1 MNTSARSAEAVD
13 PVEPVDPTDPF
24 TPSDTHTADQ
34 MPISR
39 RARAAK
45 NARRRGTV
53 WHALGLLV
61 VFLTSV
67 FPFYWMVTTSLKS
80 QADALAVPPVW
91 IFTPTLTHYI
101 NALFEHDVA
110 ASLLNSLIVASSAT
124 GLSILLGTPAAYAL
138 ARFEFRGKEDL
149 WFWFISNRMVSPVV
163 LAVPFFLIATKL
175 DLIDTHIVLILLY
188 LTFSL
193 PIVVWICTDQ
203 FRNIP
208 VELDEAARLDGAS
221 PFRIFWRINLPLA
234 MPGVVVSAI
243 FAFIFSW
250 NDLLYALVLTRTD
263 AVTSP
268 VAATSY
274 MSGYELPWG
283 EIMATGTLIVLPM
296 VIFALAVSGRLVQG
310 LTMGAV
316 K

>member
-1 MNTSARSAEAVD
+1 MNTS
-13 PVEPVDPTDPF
+13 
-24 TPSDTHTADQ
+24 SDMAAIASK
-34 MPISR
+34 PISA

-53 WHALGLLV
+53 WHAIGLLI
-61 VFLTSV
+61 VFLSSV

-91 IFTPTLTHYI
+91 IFKPTLAHYI

-110 ASLLNSLIVASSAT
+110 SSLLNSLIVASST
-124 GLSILLGTPAAYAL
+124 TLLSILLGTPAAYAL

-175 DLIDTHIVLILLY
+175 DLVDTHTVLILLY

-208 VELDEAARLDGAS
+208 IELDEAARLDGAS
-221 PFRIFWRINLPLA
+221 PWRIFWRINLPLA
-234 MPGVVVSAI
+234 MPGIVVSAI

-296 VIFALAVSGRLVQG
+296 VVFALAVSGRLVQG

>member
-1 MNTSARSAEAVD
+1 MQTTQRAK
-13 PVEPVDPTDPF
+13 
-24 TPSDTHTADQ
+24 
-34 MPISR
+34 
-39 RARAAK
+39 RARAARK
-45 NARRRGTV
+45 RATV
-53 WHALGLLV
+53 WHFIGLV
-61 VFLTSV
+61 IVFMSSV

-80 QADALAVPPVW
+80 QSDALAYPPKW
-91 IFTPTLTHYI
+91 LFSPTFHHYSA
-101 NALFEHDVA
+101 ALFEHDVA
-110 ASLLNSLIVASSAT
+110 GSLLNSLIIASSTTVLA
-124 GLSILLGTPAAYAL
+124 ILLGAPAAYAL
-138 ARFEFRGKEDL
+138 ARYEFRGKEDL

-175 DLIDTHIVLILLY
+175 ELVDTHIVLILLY

-221 PFRIFWRINLPLA
+221 PWRVFWRINLPLA
-234 MPGVVVSAI
+234 MPGIVVSAI

-250 NDLLYALVLTRTD
+250 NDLLYALVLTRSD
-263 AVTSP
+263 AITSP

-296 VIFALAVSGRLVQG
+296 VVFALAVSGRLVQG

>member
-1 MNTSARSAEAVD
+1 MNTSTDTAATLDQSAKPLSARA
-13 PVEPVDPTDPF
+13 
-24 TPSDTHTADQ
+24 
-34 MPISR
+34 R
-39 RARAAK
+39 RAR
-45 NARRRGTV
+45 NARRRATG
-53 WHALGLLV
+53 WHFIGLLI

-91 IFTPTLTHYI
+91 VFTPTLSHYI
-101 NALFEHDVA
+101 DALFEHDVA
-110 ASLLNSLIVASSAT
+110 NSLLNSLIVASSAT
-124 GLSILLGTPAAYAL
+124 FLSLLLGTPAAYAL

-175 DLIDTHIVLILLY
+175 DIVDTHIVLILLY

-203 FRNIP
+203 FRSIP

-221 PFRIFWRINLPLA
+221 PWRIFWRINLPLA
-234 MPGVVVSAI
+234 MPGIVVSAI

-263 AVTSP
+263 AITSP

-296 VIFALAVSGRLVQG
+296 VVFALAVSGRLVQG

>member
-1 MNTSARSAEAVD
+1 VSTSTDTTATVDPSARA
-13 PVEPVDPTDPF
+13 
-24 TPSDTHTADQ
+24 
-34 MPISR
+34 R
-39 RARAAK
+39 RAR
-45 NARRRGTV
+45 NARRRATG
-53 WHALGLLV
+53 WHFVGLLI

-91 IFTPTLTHYI
+91 VFTPTLSHYI
-101 NALFEHDVA
+101 DALFQHDVA
-110 ASLLNSLIVASSAT
+110 QSLLNSLIVASSAT
-124 GLSILLGTPAAYAL
+124 FLSLLLGTPAAYAL

-175 DLIDTHIVLILLY
+175 DLVDTHIVLILLY

-203 FRNIP
+203 FRSIP

-221 PFRIFWRINLPLA
+221 PWRIFWRINLPLA
-234 MPGVVVSAI
+234 MPGIVVSAI

-263 AVTSP
+263 AITSP

-296 VIFALAVSGRLVQG
+296 VVFALAVSGRLVQG

>member
-1 MNTSARSAEAVD
+1 MDPSARA
-13 PVEPVDPTDPF
+13 
-24 TPSDTHTADQ
+24 
-34 MPISR
+34 R
-39 RARAAK
+39 RAR
-45 NARRRGTV
+45 NARRRATG
-53 WHALGLLV
+53 WHFVGLLI

-91 IFTPTLTHYI
+91 VFTPTLSHYI
-101 NALFEHDVA
+101 DALFEHDVA
-110 ASLLNSLIVASSAT
+110 HSLLNSLIVASSAT
-124 GLSILLGTPAAYAL
+124 FLSLLLGTPAAYAL

-175 DLIDTHIVLILLY
+175 DLVDTHIVLILLY

-203 FRNIP
+203 FRSIP

-221 PFRIFWRINLPLA
+221 PWRIFWRINLPLA
-234 MPGVVVSAI
+234 MPGIVVSAI

-263 AVTSP
+263 AITSP

-296 VIFALAVSGRLVQG
+296 VVFALAVSGRLVQG

>member
-1 MNTSARSAEAVD
+1 MNTSTDTAAVANPSGMPLSARA
-13 PVEPVDPTDPF
+13 
-24 TPSDTHTADQ
+24 
-34 MPISR
+34 R
-39 RARAAK
+39 RAR
-45 NARRRGTV
+45 NARRRATG
-53 WHALGLLV
+53 WHFLGLLI

-91 IFTPTLTHYI
+91 LFTPTLSHYTD
-101 NALFEHDVA
+101 ALFEHEVA
-110 ASLLNSLIVASSAT
+110 HSLLNSLIVASSAT
-124 GLSILLGTPAAYAL
+124 FLSILLGTPAAYAL

-175 DLIDTHIVLILLY
+175 DIVDTHIVLILLY

-221 PFRIFWRINLPLA
+221 PWRIFWRINLPLA
-234 MPGVVVSAI
+234 MPGIVVSAI

-263 AVTSP
+263 AITSP

-296 VIFALAVSGRLVQG
+296 VVFALAVSGRLVQG

>member
-1 MNTSARSAEAVD
+1 MNTSTSSTTLAAGGTTLR
-13 PVEPVDPTDPF
+13 
-24 TPSDTHTADQ
+24 
-34 MPISR
+34 SR
-39 RARAAK
+39 RARV
-45 NARRRGTV
+45 ARQRATLA
-53 WHALGLLV
+53 HCLGLLI
-61 VFLTSV
+61 VFVSSV

-80 QADALAVPPVW
+80 QADALAYPPRW
-91 IFTPTLTHYI
+91 LFTPTLSHYI
-101 NALFEHDVA
+101 DALFQHDVA
-110 ASLLNSLIVASSAT
+110 GSLVNSLIIASSTTA
-124 GLSILLGTPAAYAL
+124 LAILLGTPAAYAL
-138 ARFEFRGKEDL
+138 ARYEFRGKEDL

-175 DLIDTHIVLILLY
+175 DLVDTHIVLILLY

-221 PFRIFWRINLPLA
+221 PWRVFWRINLPLA
-234 MPGVVVSAI
+234 MPGIVVSAI

-250 NDLLYALVLTRTD
+250 NDLLYALVLTRSD
-263 AVTSP
+263 AITSP

-296 VIFALAVSGRLVQG
+296 VVFALLVSGRLVQG